1 MKQCE
6 YIDKVRFR
14 KIDNNMS
21 ICVAGWYHKETKQDS
36 FKVILNGKE
45 HDFTYNC
52 VERDDVVNSK
62 EEVELADC
70 GFVLRV
76 ESNDIKDMEVQ
87 LIDEDRIINL
97 VRLDSKDVAYSLEEQ
112 TIETSIDSIIFENEE
127 DEEEE
132 TKLVFAGWV
141 ATNTGEDVS
150 FEVYNYNNEKVEYE
164 LEEID
169 REDLLKRGYLEGEF
183 RGFRIAIVGDEA
195 NYCLNVRC
203 GNNYKTVDI
212 GKQLKKNRN
221 RYRRHILITLIK
233 HITPYNIYRTL
244 RYIFKHGFKGIKTM
258 MISAIEDESSVTL
271 NDVYPAWFK
280 QHQVTEEELEKER
293 QVNFSYAP
301 KISVLV
307 PTYNTPIDLLEE
319 MVDSVRFQSYSNWEL
334 CIADGSISNQA
345 VRDRL
350 AAYAK
355 EDERI
360 KVKYLDKNYGISGNT
375 NAALELAT
383 GDLIGLLD
391 HDDTL
396 ELDLFYEVVKAF
408 QEEEVDIVYTDE
420 DKIMAPKWINTDPNF
435 KPDFSI
441 DLFRSHN
448 YITHFFACKKRIID
462 EVGGFRSEFDGSQDY
477 DLMFR
482 CIEKSRK
489 IVHVPKILY
498 HWRMIEGSTAAD
510 PKSKLYCFE
519 AGRAAVQAHL
529 DRIGVKGHVEI
540 IKGLWGMYHT
550 VYDVIGSPLI
560 SIIIPN
566 KDLTKDL
573 DKCIRSIQ
581 TKSTYRNFEFIIVE
595 NNSTE
600 KETFEYYD
608 KIQKEFDNVKVVK
621 WEKGFNYS
629 AINNYGAQ
637 FANGEY
643 LLLLNNDTELITPTA
658 LEEMLGIC
666 MRDEVGIVGAKLL
679 YADNTVQHAGVVIGF
694 GAEFGGYA
702 GHVFNG
708 IGRKDLGYMV
718 RPRINCNYSA
728 VTAACLMTKRSIFDE
743 VEGLRE
749 EFVVACNDVDYC
761 LKVREKGYLVV
772 YNAFAE
778 WHHYESKSRG
788 YEDTPEKK
796 ERFLNEVHKFQK
808 IWPDILKNGDPYYNK
823 NFPIDYEPYM
833 VRVEKDIA
841 TENE

>member
-1 MKQCE
+1 MKQSKYVE
-6 YIDKVRFR
+6 KTRVKSKANKTILR
-14 KIDNNMS
+14 I
-21 ICVAGWYHKETKQDS
+21 AGWYPKRINHDNFEILINGYNHNFSYEQIKRDDIESSHSEVELTECG
-36 FKVILNGKE
+36 FILNIESDDIYSAKAVINDGIMTEPVLELDRK
-45 HDFTYNC
+45 
-52 VERDDVVNSK
+52 DVVNLQ
-62 EEVELADC
+62 EDQAI
-70 GFVLRV
+70 
-76 ESNDIKDMEVQ
+76 ESN
-87 LIDEDRIINL
+87 
-97 VRLDSKDVAYSLEEQ
+97 
-112 TIETSIDSIIFENEE
+112 IDSIIFENEE
-127 DEEEE
+127 DDDEK
-132 TKLVFAGWV
+132 TTLVISGWV
-141 ATNTGEDVS
+141 TTNVS
-150 FEVYNYNNEKVEYE
+150 DNIALEVNDYNNNTVDYKI
-164 LEEID
+164 EEIE
-169 REDLLKRGYLEGEF
+169 RKDLVNKGFLDGEY
-183 RGFRIAIVGDEA
+183 RGFKISIVGNSFD
-195 NYCLNVRC
+195 YCLNVRS
-203 GNNYKTVDI
+203 GNNYKTIDI

-221 RYRRHILITLIK
+221 RYRRHMLITLIK

-244 RYIFKHGFKGIKTM
+244 RYIFKHGFKGIKAM
-258 MISAIEDESSVTL
+258 MISAIEDESKVTL

-280 QHQVTEEELEKER
+280 QHQVKEEELEEQR
-293 QVNFSYAP
+293 QVKFDYEP

-334 CIADGSISNQA
+334 CIADGSITNQE

-350 AAYAK
+350 AAYAQ

-383 GDLIGLLD
+383 GDLVGLLD

-408 QEEEVDIVYTDE
+408 QEDEVDIVYTDE

-448 YITHFFACKKRIID
+448 YITHFFTCKKKIID

-519 AGRAAVQAHL
+519 AGKAAIQAHL

-540 IKGLWGMYHT
+540 IDGLWGMYHT

-566 KDLTKDL
+566 KDLTGDL

-581 TKSTYRNFEFIIVE
+581 TKSTYRNFEFIVVE

-629 AINNYGAQ
+629 AINNYGAK
-637 FANGEY
+637 FAKGEY

-658 LEEMLGIC
+658 LGEMLGIC

-708 IGRKDLGYMV
+708 IGRKDYGYMM
-718 RPRINCNYSA
+718 RPRLNCNYSA
-728 VTAACLMTKRSIFDE
+728 VTAACLMTKRSVFDE

-772 YNAFAE
+772 YNAFSE

-788 YEDTPEKK
+788 YEDTLEKK
-796 ERFLNEVHKFQK
+796 ERFLNEVHRFQK
-808 IWPDILKNGDPYYNK
+808 IWPEILKNGDPYYNK

-833 VRVEKDIA
+833 VRVE
-841 TENE
+841 E

>member
-6 YIDKVRFR
+6 NIDKVRFR
-14 KIDNNMS
+14 KIDNKMS
-21 ICVAGWYHKETKQDS
+21 ICVAGWYHKEIKKDS

-52 VERDDVVNSK
+52 VERDDVINSK

-87 LIDEDRIINL
+87 LIDEDKIVNL
-97 VRLDSKDVAYSLEEQ
+97 VRLDSKDITYSLEKQ
-112 TIETSIDSIIFENEE
+112 TIETSIDSIVFENEE

-141 ATNTGEDVS
+141 ATNTGENIS
-150 FEVYNYNNEKVEYE
+150 FEVNNYNNEKVEFE

-183 RGFRIAIVGDEA
+183 RGFRISIVDNSA
-195 NYCLNVRC
+195 NYCLNIKS
-203 GNNYKTVDI
+203 GDNYKTVDI

-221 RYRRHILITLIK
+221 RYRRHMLITLIK

-258 MISAIEDESSVTL
+258 MISAIEDESRVTL

-280 QHQVTEEELEKER
+280 QHQVTEEELEEQR
-293 QVNFSYAP
+293 QVKFDYEP

-334 CIADGSISNQA
+334 CIADGSITNQE

-350 AAYAK
+350 AAYVQ
-355 EDERI
+355 EDKRI

-383 GDLIGLLD
+383 GDLVGLLD

-519 AGRAAVQAHL
+519 SGRAAVQAHL

-608 KIQKEFDNVKVVK
+608 KIQEEFDNVKVIK

-637 FANGEY
+637 FAKGEY

-708 IGRKDLGYMV
+708 IGRKDYGYML
-718 RPRINCNYSA
+718 RPRLNCNYSA
-728 VTAACLMTKRSIFDE
+728 VTAACLMTKRSVFDE

-808 IWPDILKNGDPYYNK
+808 IWPDILKDGDPYYNK

-833 VRVEKDIA
+833 VRVEK
-841 TENE
+841 ESSL

>member
-6 YIDKVRFR
+6 NIDKVRFR
-14 KIDNNMS
+14 KIDNKMS
-21 ICVAGWYHKETKQDS
+21 ICVAGWYHKETKKDS
-36 FKVILNGKE
+36 FKVIINGKE

-87 LIDEDRIINL
+87 LKDEDKTINL

-150 FEVYNYNNEKVEYE
+150 FEVNNYNNEKVEYE

-221 RYRRHILITLIK
+221 RYRRHMLVTLIK

-258 MISAIEDESSVTL
+258 MISAIEDELKVTL
-271 NDVYPAWFK
+271 NDVYPEWFK
-280 QHQVTEEELEKER
+280 QHQVTEEELEEQR
-293 QVNFSYAP
+293 QVKFDYEP

-319 MVDSVRFQSYSNWEL
+319 MIDSVRFQSYSNWEL
-334 CIADGSISNQA
+334 CIADGSITNQE

-350 AAYAK
+350 AAYVQ
-355 EDERI
+355 EDKRI

-383 GDLIGLLD
+383 GDLVGLLD

-408 QEEEVDIVYTDE
+408 QEDEVDIVYTDE
-420 DKIMAPKWINTDPNF
+420 DKIMAPKWVNTDPNF
-435 KPDFSI
+435 KPDFSM

-462 EVGGFRSEFDGSQDY
+462 EIGGFRSEFDGSQDY

-489 IVHVPKILY
+489 IKHVPKILY

-510 PKSKLYCFE
+510 PKSKMYCFE
-519 AGRAAVQAHL
+519 AGRAAIQSHL

-540 IKGLWGMYHT
+540 IKGMWGMYHT

-566 KDLTKDL
+566 KDLIKDL

-629 AINNYGAQ
+629 AINNYGVQ
-637 FANGEY
+637 FAKGDY
-643 LLLLNNDTELITPTA
+643 ILLLNNDTELITPTA

-708 IGRKDLGYMV
+708 IGRKDYGYML
-718 RPRINCNYSA
+718 RPRLNCNYSA
-728 VTAACLMTKRSIFDE
+728 VTAACLMTKRSVFDE
-743 VEGLRE
+743 VGGLRE

-808 IWPDILKNGDPYYNK
+808 IWKNILSEGDPYYNK

-833 VRVEKDIA
+833 VRIEEKDIS
-841 TENE
+841 